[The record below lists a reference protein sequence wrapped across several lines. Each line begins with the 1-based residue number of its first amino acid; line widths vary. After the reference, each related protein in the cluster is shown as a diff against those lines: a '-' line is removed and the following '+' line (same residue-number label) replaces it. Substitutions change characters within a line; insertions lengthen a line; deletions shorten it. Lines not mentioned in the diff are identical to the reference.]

1 MRVSPP
7 AAFLTLVAIS
17 IAACYGIEAGPAAA
31 PPVVLGDPAGP
42 ETVVALSRGG
52 STVEVGGGS
61 ALRVLDGNGGPIA
74 ELPAGT
80 AAQAAAAGI
89 RVGLRLGGMTLGPSP
104 TIHLVSRDST
114 VRVAER
120 EYRGR
125 IEITATTT
133 GLLVVNRLGIE
144 DYLAG
149 VVNTEMG
156 RRAPGEEAAL
166 EAQAIV
172 SRTFAFRALG
182 RWRTQGFDLVSSIA
196 DQAYAGVGTETSAG
210 RAAVGKTRG
219 VVITYAGQPV
229 EAFFHSTCGGR
240 TAEGGETFIN
250 GNLSYLRSVSDASPS
265 GQSWCAISPRYQW
278 REEWTG
284 DQLRT
289 TLQST
294 LPAIANVAASR
305 VREVEDVV
313 VTGRSASG
321 RVSEIRIQLASG
333 GVAITGQNIRRV
345 LRPEGLPL
353 LRSNAFELRSDRSG
367 NRLARLV
374 VEGRGNGHGVG
385 MCQWGAVGRARAGYS
400 AEQIV
405 SAYFPGTTLERR
417 W

>member
-7 AAFLTLVAIS
+7 AAVLTLVAIT

-31 PPVVLGDPAGP
+31 PSVVLGDPAGP
-42 ETVVALSRGG
+42 EIVVALARGG
-52 STVEVGGGS
+52 PTIAVGGGS
-61 ALRVLDGNGGPIA
+61 ALRVLDGNGGPVT

-80 AAQAAAAGI
+80 TARAAAEGI
-89 RVGLRLGGMTLGPSP
+89 RVGVRLGGVTLASSS
-104 TIHLVSRDST
+104 TLHLVSRDST

-172 SRTFAFRALG
+172 SRTFAFRAFG

-196 DQAYAGVGTETSAG
+196 DQAYAGVGTETSMG
-210 RAAVGKTRG
+210 RAAVAATRG

-250 GNLSYLRSVSDASPS
+250 GDLPYLQSVSDAAPS

-294 LPAIANVAASR
+294 LPAIANVAAGR
-305 VREVEDVV
+305 VRDVEDVV

-321 RVSEIRIQLASG
+321 RVSEIRIQLGSG

-345 LRPEGLPL
+345 LRPEGLAL
-353 LRSNAFELRSDRSG
+353 LRSNTFELQSARSG
-367 NRLARLV
+367 NRLARLI

-405 SAYFPGTTLERR
+405 SAYFPGTILERR